1 MEDIKAIILS
11 RFGCSEQDAAHIISK
26 LGQMDKTLV
35 PMLERW
41 ARDMEYSNTE
51 EYSGYSVDSL
61 QRDYGMNFV
70 AALLTIDWIIKD
82 PQKAIPALQAGIM

>member
-1 MEDIKAIILS
+1 MEDIKSIILS
-11 RFGCSEQDAAHIISK
+11 RFGCSEQDAEHITSK
-26 LGQMDKTLV
+26 LEQMDKALV
-35 PMLERW
+35 PMFERW

-51 EYSGYSVDSL
+51 EYAGYSVDSL